1 MPIITL
7 LEIPINQ
14 ASKMIPNS
22 TPDSKSTKNAENCAI
37 FLKPAVHFGN
47 FYTLDLLR
55 GRIENFSTE
64 AASSGIQAEAPAL
77 DGSLLEVCVAFMVKK
92 KHRGSGM

>member
-1 MPIITL
+1 MP
-7 LEIPINQ
+7 
-14 ASKMIPNS
+14 S
-22 TPDSKSTKNAENCAI
+22 CAI

-64 AASSGIQAEAPAL
+64 AASSGIQAEATAL

-92 KHRGSGM
+92 NHRERVWDVTEAFDLQKLGILPREQFFFHVFVH

>member
-1 MPIITL
+1 MP
-7 LEIPINQ
+7 
-14 ASKMIPNS
+14 S
-22 TPDSKSTKNAENCAI
+22 CAI

-64 AASSGIQAEAPAL
+64 AASSGIQAEATAL

-92 KHRGSGM
+92 NHRERVWDVTEAFDLEKLGDSSQRTVFFHVFFH